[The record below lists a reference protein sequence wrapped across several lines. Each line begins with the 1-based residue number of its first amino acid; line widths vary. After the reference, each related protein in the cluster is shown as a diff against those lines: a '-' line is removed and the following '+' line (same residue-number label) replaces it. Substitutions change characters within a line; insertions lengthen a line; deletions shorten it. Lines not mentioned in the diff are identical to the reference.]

1 MVAQVVIMG
10 HLVPGEVVPLGPPA
24 VAAQVARVT
33 LMRLVLV
40 LAAVAVRPKI

>member
-10 HLVPGEVVPLGPPA
+10 HLVPGEAVPLDPLA
-24 VAAQVARVT
+24 VVAQVARAIP
-33 LMRLVLV
+33 MRLVLV